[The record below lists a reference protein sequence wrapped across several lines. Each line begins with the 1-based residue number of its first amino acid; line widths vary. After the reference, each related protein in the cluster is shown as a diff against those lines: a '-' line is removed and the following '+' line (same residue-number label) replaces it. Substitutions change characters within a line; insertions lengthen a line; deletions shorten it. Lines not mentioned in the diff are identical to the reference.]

1 MAILISVSHRW
12 DERYADAALSERP
25 PEALVVQV
33 AETRTP
39 GRALDLACGL
49 GRNALYLA
57 AQGWQVTAVDYS
69 TVALDILSERAAE
82 GLPVHIVHA
91 DLEKDEYAI
100 APNAWDLIIDCCY
113 LQRSLFASIKA
124 GVRQGGA
131 FVGVFPMSGIN
142 PAYLMKPGEG
152 RDLFEDW
159 TLLHYT
165 ENERTEILAE
175 KP

>member
-1 MAILISVSHRW
+1 MAILIAVSHRW
-12 DERYADAALSERP
+12 DEKYANAALSERP

-100 APNAWDLIIDCCY
+100 PPNAWDLIIDCCY
-113 LQRSLFASIKA
+113 LQRSLFTAIKA

>member
-1 MAILISVSHRW
+1 MAILIAVSHRW
-12 DERYADAALSERP
+12 DEKYANAALSERP

-69 TVALDILSERAAE
+69 LSLSTSLANAPPKVCLCTSCTPILK
-82 GLPVHIVHA
+82 
-91 DLEKDEYAI
+91 KDEYSI

-113 LQRSLFASIKA
+113 LQRSLFTAIKA

-142 PAYLMKPGEG
+142 PAYLMRAGEG
-152 RDLFEDW
+152 RELFGDW
-159 TLLHYT
+159 KFLQYT
-165 ENERTEILAE
+165 ESERTEIMAE

>member
-1 MAILISVSHRW
+1 MAILIAVSHRW
-12 DERYADAALSERP
+12 DEKYANAALSERP

-91 DLEKDEYAI
+91 DLKKTNTRLRQMRGISSLIAAI
-100 APNAWDLIIDCCY
+100 SRDRFS
-113 LQRSLFASIKA
+113 LQS
-124 GVRQGGA
+124 RQ
-131 FVGVFPMSGIN
+131 
-142 PAYLMKPGEG
+142 E
-152 RDLFEDW
+152 
-159 TLLHYT
+159 
-165 ENERTEILAE
+165 
-175 KP
+175 